1 MFDLSYMA
9 GELRTLVVLVAV
21 FAVCTEPRPPPLAL
35 LCRIKTVG
43 VSGSGV

>member
-21 FAVCTEPRPPPLAL
+21 LAPAPRSAE
-35 LCRIKTVG
+35 
-43 VSGSGV
+43 